1 MDLKTIIQIFN
12 DVNIG
17 MGILETLYMVIL
29 STLIS
34 YVFGLPI
41 GIISVVTEKGGILE
55 NKTINKIVGFVINL
69 GRSIP
74 FVILMAVLIPFTR
87 FLLGTSIGTN
97 AAIVS
102 LTIAA
107 IPFVSRVVEQSLKE
121 VDHKLVEATLT
132 LGASPLQIIKNVYLG
147 ESVPSLIRGVSIT
160 MITLVGYSAMAGVV
174 GAGGLGNIAFMYGYQ
189 RFDNKVM
196 IITVVILILIVQ
208 IIQFI
213 FELLA
218 KKIDRR

>member
-55 NKTINKIVGFVINL
+55 NNTINKVVGFVINL

-196 IITVVILILIVQ
+196 ILTVVILILIVQ

-213 FELLA
+213 FELIA

>member
-55 NKTINKIVGFVINL
+55 NKTINKVVGFVINL